1 MLVLPFLQPMEGS
14 QPAFK
19 NYESVLFVS
28 IYSFISCVYPICKV
42 LFYSQIK
49 Q

>member
-1 MLVLPFLQPMEGS
+1 MLVIPFLQPMEGS

-28 IYSFISCVYPICKV
+28 IHSFISCVYNMQGVI
-42 LFYSQIK
+42 LESN
-49 Q
+49 